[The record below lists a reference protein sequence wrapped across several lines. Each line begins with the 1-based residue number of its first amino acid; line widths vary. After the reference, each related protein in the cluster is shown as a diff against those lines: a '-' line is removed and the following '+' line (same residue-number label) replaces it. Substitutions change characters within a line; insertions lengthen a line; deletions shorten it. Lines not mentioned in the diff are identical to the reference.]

1 MIQERLARHFDPV
14 LAAGAIALA
23 GYGGLLI
30 YSASLSS
37 YPDGING
44 LGHPVVKQALLALL
58 GIALMVVLMMTDY
71 RAFGRVAP
79 FLYGLGLLLLV
90 AVLLVGD
97 ESLGSRR
104 WLSLGPVQVQASE
117 LAKPFTILALA
128 RYMADRPLDMRRLR
142 HFLATL
148 AMGLVPAVLVML
160 EPDMG
165 TAIIFGSIWLV
176 MALMGGARP
185 YYVGLLVAILILS
198 IPLVSAAA
206 LSDYQRERLALFF
219 NPNLDP
225 LGGGFNILQAEI
237 GIGSGGLLGKGLF
250 QGSQTQLDFLQTATT
265 DYIFSVLGEELG
277 FVGALLL
284 LALYVVVIF
293 RCLRAASLSY
303 DLFGRLLAT
312 GIAVMLLVQ
321 VFINVGVN
329 VRLLPVTGIPLPFIS
344 QGGSSLLMT
353 FMALGLVQSV
363 LLRRRP
369 FEP

>member
-1 MIQERLARHFDPV
+1 MMQERVSRHFDPV

-37 YPDGING
+37 YPDGIAS
-44 LGHPVVKQALLALL
+44 LDHPVLKQALLGIL
-58 GIALMVVLMMTDY
+58 GIGLMLLIMMTDY
-71 RAFGRVAP
+71 RVFGRAAP
-79 FLYGLGLLLLV
+79 ALYGLGLLLLV
-90 AVLLVGD
+90 AVLFIGD

-104 WLSLGPVQVQASE
+104 WISFAGVQVQASE
-117 LAKPFTILALA
+117 LAKLFTIVALA
-128 RYMADRPLDMRRLR
+128 RYIADRPLEIRRLR

-148 AMGLVPAVLVML
+148 VMGLVPAALVML

-176 MALMGGARP
+176 MALMGGVRP
-185 YYVGLLVAILILS
+185 YYVGVLVALLVLS

-237 GIGSGGLLGKGLF
+237 GIGSGGLFGKGLF
-250 QGSQTQLDFLQTATT
+250 QGTQTQLDFLQTATT

-277 FVGALLL
+277 LAGAVLLL
-284 LALYVVVIF
+284 GLYVLVIF

-303 DLFGRLLAT
+303 DLFGRLVAT
-312 GIAVMLLVQ
+312 GVAIMLLVQ

-344 QGGSSLLMT
+344 QGGSSLVMT

>member
-1 MIQERLARHFDPV
+1 LIRERMARHFDPV
-14 LAAGAIALA
+14 LVAGALALA

-37 YPDGING
+37 YPDGISG
-44 LGHPVVKQALLALL
+44 FGHPVVKQALLAVL
-58 GIALMVVLMMTDY
+58 GIGLMLLLMVTDY
-71 RAFGRVAP
+71 RLFGRAAP
-79 FLYGLGLLLLV
+79 ALYGLGVLALV
-90 AVLLVGD
+90 AVLFVGD

-104 WLSLGPVQVQASE
+104 WLTFGPVQVQASE

-148 AMGLVPAVLVML
+148 VMGLVPAVLVML

-185 YYVGLLVAILILS
+185 RYVGLLVAVLVLS
-198 IPLVSAAA
+198 IPVVAAAA

-237 GIGSGGLLGKGLF
+237 GIGSGGLFGKGLF

-277 FVGALLL
+277 LAGALLL
-284 LALYVVVIF
+284 LALYVLVIF

-344 QGGSSLLMT
+344 QGGSSLVMT
-353 FMALGLVQSV
+353 FMAMGLVESV